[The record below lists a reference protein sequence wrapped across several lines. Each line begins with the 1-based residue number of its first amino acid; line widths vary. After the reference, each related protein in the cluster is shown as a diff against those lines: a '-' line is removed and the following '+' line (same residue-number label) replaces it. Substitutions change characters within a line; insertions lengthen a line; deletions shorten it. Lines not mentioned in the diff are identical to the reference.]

1 VVLHRWQELWLSR
14 DPPNGEVHLRFLR
27 VWKESWRDLY
37 PALEIRLSSS
47 IIWLFQFSYRHFLSV
62 TEWIELSLILAAQVS
77 HKGFLC
83 EMLYQA
89 MLVTSGMQVDREL
102 RTSPTFN
109 KFI

>member
-1 VVLHRWQELWLSR
+1 
-14 DPPNGEVHLRFLR
+14 
-27 VWKESWRDLY
+27 
-37 PALEIRLSSS
+37 
-47 IIWLFQFSYRHFLSV
+47 
-62 TEWIELSLILAAQVS
+62 LILAAQVS